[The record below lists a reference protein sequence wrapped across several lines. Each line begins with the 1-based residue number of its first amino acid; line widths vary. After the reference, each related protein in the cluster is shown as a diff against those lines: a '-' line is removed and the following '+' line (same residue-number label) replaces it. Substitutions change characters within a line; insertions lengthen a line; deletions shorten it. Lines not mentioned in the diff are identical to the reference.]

1 MSSIERFK
9 ERYRNGETPW
19 DLGRPDF
26 NLVELLT
33 RRPLQPCKT
42 LEIGCGS
49 GNDSIF
55 LARHGFTLTG
65 IDVSK
70 IALDRA
76 EDKAAEAGVKPEF
89 IQLDFMSRD
98 VPGGPFK
105 FIYDRG
111 CFHHTDDDGV
121 RDNFAKKV
129 ASYLEKDGLWLS
141 LLGSTDGPDRETGPP
156 RRSLR
161 QIAQAVEPYFEVLSI
176 RASYFDSKSK
186 PATWVCLM
194 KRR

>member
-1 MSSIERFK
+1 MSTIDRFK
-9 ERYRNGETPW
+9 ERYRKGETPW

-26 NLVELLT
+26 NLVEVVS
-33 RRPLQPCKT
+33 RRPLAPCRT

-49 GNDSIF
+49 GNDAIF
-55 LARHGFTLTG
+55 LAQHGFTVTG

-70 IALDRA
+70 IALDQA
-76 EDKAAEAGVKPEF
+76 QDKASEAGVSPEF
-89 IQLDFMSRD
+89 IQMDFMSRE

-111 CFHHTDDDGV
+111 CFHHYDEDDK
-121 RDNFAKKV
+121 REAFAQKV

-161 QIAQAVEPYFEVLSI
+161 QIANAVEPYFEVLSI
-176 RASYFDSKSK
+176 RASYFDSEAK
-186 PATWVCLM
+186 PGNWVCLM
-194 KRR
+194 QPR